1 MAKKLTQEQ
10 VQDAARLKRAWE
22 ARKAED
28 KSLTQEKLAAACDWK
43 TQSAVTQY
51 MNAEIAL
58 NLDALIKFSLALDVP
73 ITEISP
79 TLAQKILAVRL
90 RMDDTMPAVSPQAI
104 EVARNFDRLTKPS
117 QKAAVIIQLEALLG
131 S

>member
-10 VQDAARLKRAWE
+10 IQDAARLKRAYE
-22 ARKAED
+22 VRKSED

-73 ITEISP
+73 IAEISP
-79 TLAQKILAVRL
+79 TLAQKIIAVRL
-90 RMDDTMPAVSPQAI
+90 RMDDTVPAVSPQAI
-104 EVARNFDRLTKPS
+104 EVARNFDRLQKPA
-117 QKAAVIIQLEALLG
+117 QKAAVMLQLEAFLT